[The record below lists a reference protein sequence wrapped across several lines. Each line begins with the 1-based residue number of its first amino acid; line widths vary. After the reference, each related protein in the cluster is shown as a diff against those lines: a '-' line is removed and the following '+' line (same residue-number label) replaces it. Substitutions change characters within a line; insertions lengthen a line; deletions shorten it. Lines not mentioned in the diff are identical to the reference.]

1 MYISNEKLQLLEQIM
16 WGLNT
21 CSSSHEVREFVSM
34 PLLRLLDADY
44 FASYTWDDDKRC
56 FGDRVSVN
64 MDPANLVNYER
75 YYQYCDPI
83 TLKLQRL
90 GVPTLVTQVMP
101 MEHLQ
106 RTEFFNDF
114 LARDGLRFGINM
126 FAYDGL
132 RNIGDIRI
140 WRGTR
145 KENFH
150 QAALQ
155 LLALIQP
162 AFTLALQRTRARPA
176 SAPISAAGELTTLA
190 RLSERESHLAQ
201 CICRGLSDKE
211 IARELHI
218 EFSTV
223 RTHITKIF
231 KKLNVSNRTQ
241 LVKCLIEGRRSS

>member
-1 MYISNEKLQLLEQIM
+1 MYISAEKLQLLEQLM

-21 CSSSHEVREFVSM
+21 CGTNQEVREFVSM

-44 FASYTWDDDKRC
+44 FASYTWDEERHC
-56 FGDRVSVN
+56 FGDRISVN
-64 MDPANLVNYER
+64 MDPSNLANYEN

-83 TLKLQRL
+83 TLKLQQL
-90 GVPTLVTQVMP
+90 SVPTLVTQVMP
-101 MEHLQ
+101 IENLQ

-126 FAYDGL
+126 FAYDGT

-140 WRGTR
+140 WRGAR
-145 KENFH
+145 KENFSH
-150 QAALQ
+150 AARQ

-162 AFTLALQRTRARPA
+162 AFTQALQRTKLHPARTEQGGNEIA
-176 SAPISAAGELTTLA
+176 VLS
-190 RLSERESHLAQ
+190 RLSERERDLAQ
-201 CICRGLSDKE
+201 YICQGLSDKA
-211 IARELHI
+211 IARELSI

-223 RTHITKIF
+223 RTHISKIF

-241 LVKCLIEGRRSS
+241 LVKRLIEKRQAS